1 MSPDSATPSPPS
13 GLPPDS
19 DEAAARRAC
28 AGNPRL
34 FIWFRIFFNCRF
46 YYPVYAIMFL
56 HFGLSEEQFA
66 YLNVAWA
73 LAIVLLEV
81 PSGALADQLGRRT
94 LVVAS
99 AVLMVIEMVVLSAM
113 PVVDRAALAD
123 DPARLNGAIAVL
135 FAVFCLNRIVSGAAE
150 AAASGADEALAYDS
164 LDGDDRE
171 TLWSRLTV
179 QLMKWQS
186 VAFVGVTL
194 VGAAVYDP
202 DVVNRV
208 AGWLGWERQFTQAET
223 LKFPIYL
230 TLGMALATL
239 ATALQFREPPGRLA
253 PVTGGLGQAI
263 GESFRR
269 TFAAGGWILRTPAAL
284 LLILVGLFFDSII
297 RLYYT
302 VGSLWLEVIGYE
314 PRYFGLISV
323 AGSLSGIA
331 SAAIGARLIIS
342 RQPGFNFALLSWLV
356 LIGLV
361 SLAWPIPYWSVLFLP
376 TLWLAMR
383 LLHFFLSNYL
393 NRVTPSENR
402 ATVLSFRGLTMN
414 LSYGLVTWG
423 YAMQTHFLRGD
434 AMGEDAS
441 HAVFAEA
448 VAWWWVYF
456 VVVLAGLWLYR
467 RVKVGK
473 SWNELIPPAKSA
485 ESA

>member
-1 MSPDSATPSPPS
+1 MPESPSSSPPT
-13 GLPPDS
+13 PPGS
-19 DEAAARRAC
+19 PSLAA
-28 AGNPRL
+28 NPRL

-56 HFGLSEEQFA
+56 DFGLSEEQFA

-99 AVLMVIEMVVLSAM
+99 AVLMVIEMLVLSAM
-113 PVVDRAALAD
+113 PVVDRAGFAG
-123 DPARLNGAIAVL
+123 DPAGLDRSILVL

-164 LDGDDRE
+164 LEGDDRE
-171 TLWSRLTV
+171 MRWSQLTV

-208 AGWLGWERQFTQAET
+208 GGWLGIERQFTQSET

-239 ATALQFREPPGRLA
+239 VTALRFREPPSHQPGEALPLLA
-253 PVTGGLGQAI
+253 AI
-263 GESFRR
+263 RQSFRR
-269 TFAAGGWILRTPAAL
+269 TFAAGAWILRTPAAL
-284 LLILVGLFFDSII
+284 LLILVGLFYDSII

-331 SAAIGARLIIS
+331 SAAIAARLMVS
-342 RQPGFNFALLSWLV
+342 RLPNFNFRLVSLLV
-356 LIGLV
+356 LIGIA
-361 SLAWPIPYWSVLFLP
+361 SLAFPIRYWSVAFLP
-376 TLWLAMR
+376 TLWLSMR

-414 LSYGLVTWG
+414 LSYGIVIWG
-423 YAMQTHFLRGD
+423 YALQTRWLRDGEASAVAGSD
-434 AMGEDAS
+434 AG
-441 HAVFAEA
+441 HAIFAEA
-448 VAWWWVYF
+448 ASWWWVYF
-456 VVVLAGLWLYR
+456 LVVLIGLGLFQ
-467 RVKVGK
+467 RVKYGK
-473 SWNELIPPAKSA
+473 TWNELIPPAKVS
-485 ESA
+485 E